1 MFWPQREG
9 AGCQFWEWEEG
20 YEQYLVDQKMVPQD
34 YEPIFESTII
44 PHRIPIV
51 GPKAKSEESMNEEQL
66 KLLRKIEMLLQC
78 LFVICVLVLVSHLYA
93 IVKSG

>member
-1 MFWPQREG
+1 
-9 AGCQFWEWEEG
+9 
-20 YEQYLVDQKMVPQD
+20 MVPQD

-44 PHRIPIV
+44 PHQILIV

-78 LFVICVLVLVSHLYA
+78 LFVICVLVLVSNLYE